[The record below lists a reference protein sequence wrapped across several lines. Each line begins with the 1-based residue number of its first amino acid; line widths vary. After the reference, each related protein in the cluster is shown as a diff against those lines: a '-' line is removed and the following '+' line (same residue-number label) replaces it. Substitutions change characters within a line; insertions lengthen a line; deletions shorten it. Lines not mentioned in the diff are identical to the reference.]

1 VIQPHLPVRL
11 PCSCHSPCRHG
22 ARTVS
27 SSCSDATLAFCPRAS
42 HPGARRAVSEGST
55 RQMRDLKCDFP
66 ADCPHR
72 MHFHSQIGSSTGY
85 TGVPS
90 NKPSFSLA
98 VTGEGRNSIT
108 TSPQSRIPP
117 STAPSQ
123 RVGPPASGV
132 THFRGVTGGDCDAL
146 EPSSRSH
153 RTSTSRA
160 SGEPSVDPTPV
171 SAFTGQPGRLLRLS

>member
-1 VIQPHLPVRL
+1 MV
-11 PCSCHSPCRHG
+11 
-22 ARTVS
+22 
-27 SSCSDATLAFCPRAS
+27 
-42 HPGARRAVSEGST
+42 PGARRVVSEGSRPGREFRNPTSLLIVRFT
-55 RQMRDLKCDFP
+55 RRIVTVACATGSAGCFAGFP
-66 ADCPHR
+66 ANSR
-72 MHFHSQIGSSTGY
+72 VFHLLLPA
-85 TGVPS
+85 GVAT
-90 NKPSFSLA
+90 FL
-98 VTGEGRNSIT
+98 T

-160 SGEPSVDPTPV
+160 SGEPGAS
-171 SAFTGQPGRLLRLS
+171 STGFVLRRPWGRLLRLS

>member
-1 VIQPHLPVRL
+1 
-11 PCSCHSPCRHG
+11 
-22 ARTVS
+22 
-27 SSCSDATLAFCPRAS
+27 
-42 HPGARRAVSEGST
+42 
-55 RQMRDLKCDFP
+55 MRVPMCDFP

-72 MHFHSQIGSSTGY
+72 SHCHCRGLDDSSRIASDFVQTSASSAGY
-85 TGVPS
+85 SGVPS
-90 NKPSFSLA
+90 NKPSFSLI
-98 VTGEGRNSIT
+98 VTDQGRNLLT

-146 EPSSRSH
+146 EPRSRSH

-160 SGEPSVDPTPV
+160 SGEPSATDG
-171 SAFTGQPGRLLRLS
+171 TGFVLHRSKRDRLLRLS